1 MSTNP
6 EALKPQPWNDH
17 KVAFIGGTFD
27 TRIETGEEYETRT
40 LAELFAAGPACV
52 DKLTGPAF
60 IPSSYYEYDARS
72 HDAQR
77 THGQYVALTAD
88 VDSGDH
94 APGAIQ
100 KAVAAF
106 VADAAY
112 LIYSSP
118 HSRPGDRRWRVIVPL
133 DQAVPFEQ
141 WFDAQTAL
149 FAFLGSRGIDTDKA
163 LSRAGQLV
171 FLPNVPETHVKSGTA
186 LRGADGEPLH
196 FQRHATSLAK
206 PGLKLTEGHVADG
219 VAQIRRQRAEDEK
232 KREAM
237 RAEAAQRRANRPASD
252 NASLIDDFNATNTVA
267 TMLEL
272 CGYEQSPRDARDWRS
287 PYQTGE
293 TYATRVM
300 DGGAW
305 FSLSQSDTDAGVGQ
319 RCKEG
324 CFGDAYDLY
333 AHFKHGGDHKAAY
346 RALGEERRGNVIRPE
361 RFNPPEWMQEIPM
374 PDEAPEWMGEE
385 PEFDAEEL
393 AAIVGFD
400 QPEDERWPEPVDL
413 WSRFEEPELPQ
424 GLLPIS
430 IEAFARRQ
438 AQIMGADAAGMAM
451 AALTVCATAIPDCVE
466 LQVKRNDPTWR
477 EHARLWVALVGP
489 PSRKKTPVFKA
500 AMSPLRQIDNQLMR
514 AYLQA
519 SEEYEGLSKDDKKL
533 ASKPKQRRLIIS
545 DATIEAA
552 QEVMMDSPDGILS
565 EQDELSG
572 WFGSMDRY
580 NTKGGGDRAFW
591 LKAFNGG
598 TYNLNRI
605 GRGAKQISNL
615 SISLLG
621 GIQPEPMRK
630 FASESVDDGLLQR
643 MLPVILRPS
652 TVGMDV
658 AQDQVADAYHQL
670 VADLYGLRKQG
681 HALIHFSD
689 GARAI
694 RDRLEREHLDLS
706 MALESV
712 SPKLAAH
719 YGKYD
724 GIFARLCLIWH
735 CIEHAYRTLPSEI
748 SEETAGRVA
757 DFMAEFIRPSAI
769 AFYAGVLGMSAG
781 HEEITALASIIVAKG
796 MSEVA
801 ARDAQSAGQTL
812 RHLTAEQFR
821 SMAEKMEAF
830 GWLERGEP
838 KPKSNTPRWIV
849 NPRVH
854 ELFSDRAAAEMARR
868 SAARDALRNALRG
881 EM

>member
-60 IPSSYYEYDARS
+60 IPSSYHEYDARS

-77 THGQYVALTAD
+77 SHGQYVALTAD

-186 LRGADGEPLH
+186 LRGPDGEPLH

-319 RCKEG
+319 RSKEG

-361 RFNPPEWMQEIPM
+361 RFNPPEWMNEAPLPDEM
-374 PDEAPEWMGEE
+374 PDFPDYGPDDVDVPDIAEEE
-385 PEFDAEEL
+385 PA
-393 AAIVGFD
+393 
-400 QPEDERWPEPVDL
+400 
-413 WSRFEEPELPQ
+413 
-424 GLLPIS
+424 GLLPVFNPADWQGHRPPDRQWRWDNFVPNFQATLLTGAGAAGKSLATQQMSTCVAMGLPFLGVETKRCPTLYITCEDDLEELHRRQEAICASLGIS
-430 IEAFARRQ
+430 LESTRGHLFLLSLQGQIGNELATFDHEGKMSVAPRYREIEATCL
-438 AQIMGADAAGMAM
+438 
-451 AALTVCATAIPDCVE
+451 ALGVRHVT
-466 LQVKRNDPTWR
+466 
-477 EHARLWVALVGP
+477 
-489 PSRKKTPVFKA
+489 
-500 AMSPLRQIDNQLMR
+500 IDNTAHTFAGNENDRHQVAAFVNLNNGLAQAIGGSVIMVGHPNKAGDSYSGSTAWENQVRSRLYLEIPKGDEGAPVDPDMR
-514 AYLQA
+514 VLRNEKANY
-519 SEEYEGLSKDDKKL
+519 S
-533 ASKPKQRRLIIS
+533 QRG
-545 DATIEAA
+545 A
-552 QEVMMDSPDGILS
+552 EVTFYWLKGAFVT
-565 EQDELSG
+565 EQD
-572 WFGSMDRY
+572 MPQ
-580 NTKGGGDRAFW
+580 
-591 LKAFNGG
+591 G
-598 TYNLNRI
+598 TERD
-605 GRGAKQISNL
+605 
-615 SISLLG
+615 
-621 GIQPEPMRK
+621 MR
-630 FASESVDDGLLQR
+630 ES
-643 MLPVILRPS
+643 
-652 TVGMDV
+652 
-658 AQDQVADAYHQL
+658 AQAGYENKL
-670 VADLYGLRKQG
+670 
-681 HALIHFSD
+681 F
-689 GARAI
+689 
-694 RDRLEREHLDLS
+694 LDL
-706 MALESV
+706 LDTLTKQKRHV
-712 SPKLAAH
+712 SHAANLPNYAPKL
-719 YGKYD
+719 
-724 GIFARLCLIWH
+724 
-735 CIEHAYRTLPSEI
+735 
-748 SEETAGRVA
+748 
-757 DFMAEFIRPSAI
+757 MASMPE
-769 AFYAGVLGMSAG
+769 
-781 HEEITALASIIVAKG
+781 AKG
-796 MSEVA
+796 MSKANFARAMERLFALDLIA
-801 ARDAQSAGQTL
+801 ASVPLWKGRD
-812 RHLTAEQFR
+812 RHPVL
-821 SMAEKMEAF
+821 
-830 GWLERGEP
+830 GL
-838 KPKSNTPRWIV
+838 
-849 NPRVH
+849 
-854 ELFSDRAAAEMARR
+854 ARKEG
-868 SAARDALRNALRG
+868 AK
-881 EM
+881 